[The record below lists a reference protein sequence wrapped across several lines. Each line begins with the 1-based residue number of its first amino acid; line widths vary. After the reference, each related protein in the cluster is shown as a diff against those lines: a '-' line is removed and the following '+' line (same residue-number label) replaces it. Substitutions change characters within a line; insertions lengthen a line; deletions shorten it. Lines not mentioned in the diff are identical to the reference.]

1 MDGYEKTPTLGL
13 NKPEKGDFDWDLPLN
28 ENWDILDR
36 VGGAQLPLLATIDLD
51 YKLSG
56 DAAIGWALAGS
67 TLSGNTYTSLWSAMK
82 VAYDRSVAANEEHYN
97 KTYSVRTDAVT
108 GWRFVTVDVYNSA
121 SSALGDS
128 LGHVLDTNAKT
139 IRLRGSWFSYD
150 LPMQDTR
157 YIGNIWDETLPNVK
171 GEFYVSNVTQDFNG
185 QQAGASKT
193 KEMFKFTQTG
203 GTIGAA
209 WNPAGGIFTLNA
221 STFNTSSMG
230 KSPYR
235 DTARVCPQSK
245 NLLRYYKVGNTI
257 TNVENID
264 VGNVLNELQ
273 ALSVNSANVSLSNVS
288 SAGKQTSVGWGMPNY
303 AAGVSVSFPL
313 SNSKFTAPSKG
324 IYMVNAKWAGNN
336 NGVNAFVNGTKIA
349 SGGNSQAGSAYID
362 SGSSV
367 FIPLDK
373 GDILYFDQACR
384 AVRLSMFY
392 PMKGV

>member
-82 VAYDRSVAANEEHYN
+82 AAYDRSTAANETHYG

-121 SSALGDS
+121 LSALGDS

-139 IRLRGSWFSYD
+139 ISLRASWFSYD
-150 LPMQDTR
+150 LPTQDTR
-157 YIGNIWDETLPNVK
+157 YIGYIWDETLPNVK
-171 GEFYVSNVTQDFNG
+171 GALASIGNTRGNV
-185 QQAGASKT
+185 
-193 KEMFKFTQTG
+193 
-203 GTIGAA
+203 
-209 WNPAGGIFTLNA
+209 
-221 STFNTSSMG
+221 NTSSEAIYITAKFKG
-230 KSPYR
+230 QYGGGGGRAEGEESNILFNANRSNYSYFGVSPYR
-235 DTARVCPQSK
+235 DNALVRPQSK

-264 VGNVLNELQ
+264 VGTILDSISDMVHASEFVETKRIVTATWRSGTNWYTKYSDGWIEQ
-273 ALSVNSANVSLSNVS
+273 GGQFTMS
-288 SAGKQTSVGWGMPNY
+288 STGYDLTFNTP
-303 AAGVSVSFPL
+303 
-313 SNSKFTAPSKG
+313 FTTTDYTFLAIKTDVTG
-324 IYMVNAKWAGNN
+324 GYQYDA
-336 NGVNAFVNGTKIA
+336 VNGFTNRTVK
-349 SGGNSQAGSAYID
+349 GGHVYSYN
-362 SGSSV
+362 
-367 FIPLDK
+367 K
-373 GDILYFDQACR
+373 GTNDWMACG
-384 AVRLSMFY
+384 Y
-392 PMKGV
+392 

>member
-82 VAYDRSVAANEEHYN
+82 AAYDRSTAANEEHYN

-108 GWRFVTVDVYNSA
+108 GWRFVTADVYTSA
-121 SSALGDS
+121 YSALGDS
-128 LGHVLDTNAKT
+128 LGHVLDASAKT
-139 IRLRGSWFSYD
+139 IRLNMSWHSYD
-150 LPMQDTR
+150 MPFADTR
-157 YIGNIWDETLPNVK
+157 YIGRVLDETLPNVK
-171 GEFYVSNVTQDFNG
+171 GEFYVSNVTQDVNG

-193 KEMFKFTQTG
+193 KGMFKFTQSG
-203 GTIGAA
+203 GTTGAA

-221 STFNTSSMG
+221 STFNTSYTG

-235 DTARVCPQSK
+235 DNARVRPQSK

-257 TNVENID
+257 TNVEI
-264 VGNVLNELQ
+264 
-273 ALSVNSANVSLSNVS
+273 S
-288 SAGKQTSVGWGMPNY
+288 T
-303 AAGVSVSFPL
+303 
-313 SNSKFTAPSKG
+313 
-324 IYMVNAKWAGNN
+324 
-336 NGVNAFVNGTKIA
+336 
-349 SGGNSQAGSAYID
+349 
-362 SGSSV
+362 
-367 FIPLDK
+367 
-373 GDILYFDQACR
+373 
-384 AVRLSMFY
+384 
-392 PMKGV
+392 